1 MERGGSRPPAARSSE
16 ATSRRAASRS
26 MGNRPA
32 GHAPTMRPAGRQA
45 QKSRPGPDTPTA
57 ATGRSMRAP
66 PRYCD
71 APPGRMV
78 PGSHFP
84 RREICHRL
92 CADGSHQG
100 EVIPMVEV
108 SIGELLLAFVAA
120 MGIPSAIMGL
130 IVWRFK
136 GHIEAREEAQ
146 AEKAKAQQDLFSAHR
161 AEYAGQHR
169 PRRGPRP
176 TPCSAATRTATWRRR
191 SPTPQTSSTSRRI
204 FSRSKASTPCSM
216 SEGRE

>member
-1 MERGGSRPPAARSSE
+1 
-16 ATSRRAASRS
+16 
-26 MGNRPA
+26 
-32 GHAPTMRPAGRQA
+32 
-45 QKSRPGPDTPTA
+45 
-57 ATGRSMRAP
+57 
-66 PRYCD
+66 
-71 APPGRMV
+71 
-78 PGSHFP
+78 
-84 RREICHRL
+84 
-92 CADGSHQG
+92 
-100 EVIPMVEV
+100 MVEV

-146 AEKAKAQQDLFSAHR
+146 AEKAKAQQDLFLLIVQSTRPASPSAR
-161 AEYAGQHR
+161 
-169 PRRGPRP
+169 PRP
-176 TPCSAATRTATWRRR
+176 TPCSAATRTAIWRRR

>member
-1 MERGGSRPPAARSSE
+1 
-16 ATSRRAASRS
+16 
-26 MGNRPA
+26 
-32 GHAPTMRPAGRQA
+32 
-45 QKSRPGPDTPTA
+45 
-57 ATGRSMRAP
+57 
-66 PRYCD
+66 
-71 APPGRMV
+71 
-78 PGSHFP
+78 
-84 RREICHRL
+84 
-92 CADGSHQG
+92 
-100 EVIPMVEV
+100 MVEV

-130 IVWRFK
+130 IVWRLK

-146 AEKAKAQQDLFSAHR
+146 AEKAKAQQDLFLLIVQSTR
-161 AEYAGQHR
+161 ASIALGEATA
-169 PRRGPRP
+169 